1 MIDKAYVETVR
12 LLLAATPDVFHASC
26 FALKGGTALNLFVQ
40 EMPRLSVD
48 LDVVYAPHATE
59 RGAALEEIGT
69 ALDVAQ
75 ERLNAIG
82 IATELISTKDGD
94 EVKLLIRRDRSQV
107 KVEVNH
113 VFRGTVLPV
122 ESQRLVRTAR
132 DIFTTELS
140 VPSLAVPELYGS
152 KLVAAMDRQHPRDLF
167 DVRGMYQSF
176 GLSTDIVECFVCYLA
191 GHNRPIHEVLFS
203 RDSNMASAFENE
215 FVGMTV
221 EPISLT
227 ELVTTRER
235 LRRELP
241 AALTDAQRRFL
252 LSIARAEP
260 EWNLMSCPHLSE
272 LPALRWK
279 LQNLAKLKKTN
290 PRKFQQQADE
300 LQSQLEI

>member
-12 LLLAATPDVFHASC
+12 LLLAATPDVFHAPC

-59 RGAALEEIGT
+59 RGAALEEIGN

-82 IATELISTKDGD
+82 IASELISTKDGD
-94 EVKLLIRRDRSQV
+94 EVKLLIRRERSQV

-122 ESQRLVRTAR
+122 EPRRLVKSAR
-132 DIFTTELS
+132 DLFTTELS
-140 VPSLAVPELYGS
+140 VPSLAVSELYGS
-152 KLVAAMDRQHPRDLF
+152 KLVAAMDRQHPRDLY

-176 GLSTDIVECFVCYLA
+176 GLNADIVECFVCYLA

-203 RDSNMASAFENE
+203 RDSDMVPAFENE
-215 FVGMTV
+215 FVGMAS
-221 EPISLT
+221 EPISLA

-241 AALTDAQRRFL
+241 AALTGAQRRFL
-252 LSIARAEP
+252 LSIASAEP

-279 LQNLAKLKKTN
+279 LQNIAKLKKTN

-300 LQSQLEI
+300 LQSQLEM